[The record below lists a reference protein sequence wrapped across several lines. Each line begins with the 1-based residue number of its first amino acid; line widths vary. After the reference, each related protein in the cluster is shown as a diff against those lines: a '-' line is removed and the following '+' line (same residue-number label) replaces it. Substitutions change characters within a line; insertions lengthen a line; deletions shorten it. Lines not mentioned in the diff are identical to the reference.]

1 MASYKLTIKKSA
13 EKELK
18 DIPKKDANRIVRRIQ
33 SLAGKPRPAGSKK
46 LLAQTY
52 YRIRQGDYRIVYS
65 IDDPNC
71 VVDIIKIGHRR
82 EIYRLQNRM

>member
-18 DIPKKDANRIVRRIQ
+18 DIPQKDANRIVRSIQ
-33 SLAGKPRPAGSKK
+33 SLASEPRPAGSKK

-52 YRIRQGDYRIVYS
+52 YRIRQGDYRIIYFINDS
-65 IDDPNC
+65 NR

-82 EIYRLQNRM
+82 EIYRH